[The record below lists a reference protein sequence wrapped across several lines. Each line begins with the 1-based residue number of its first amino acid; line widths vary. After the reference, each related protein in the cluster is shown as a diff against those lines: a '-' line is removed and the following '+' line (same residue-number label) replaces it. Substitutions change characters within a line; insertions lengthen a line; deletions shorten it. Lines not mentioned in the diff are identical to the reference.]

1 VFSTCFKLLLTGAIK
16 IGNGT
21 QAIAWAIN
29 AETHRRKLTLQA
41 QLVAEGKAESTD
53 GSSGLQIFYASLHD
67 ILSFPCE
74 DGNPELVRDASV
86 SVAGHGQF
94 IENMHLE
101 PYSSHEEFW
110 TELYPRY
117 QALFTK
123 AKKFLQIDPQ
133 DRNVPVFISCGFDAS
148 ELEYES
154 MSRHGRKVPP
164 GFYYRFAKDT
174 REFAR
179 KHTTGRVISVLEGG
193 YSDRALIAGG
203 LAHLV
208 GLAEHVERS
217 TQSGPEI
224 WWSEKNLEQVS
235 LF

>member
-1 VFSTCFKLLLTGAIK
+1 MPFQLTTESK
-16 IGNGT
+16 I
-21 QAIAWAIN
+21 
-29 AETHRRKLTLQA
+29 
-41 QLVAEGKAESTD
+41 ESTV
-53 GSSGLQIFYASLHD
+53 GLQIFYASLHD

-74 DGNPELVRDASV
+74 EGNPELVRDASV
-86 SVAGHGQF
+86 SVAAHGQF

-101 PYSSHEEFW
+101 PYSTHEEFW
-110 TELYPRY
+110 TDLYPRY
-117 QALFTK
+117 QGLFAK

-164 GFYYRFAKDT
+164 GFYYRFARDT

-179 KHTTGRVISVLEGG
+179 KHATGRVVSVLEGG

-208 GLAEHVERS
+208 GLVEHEERPI
-217 TQSGPEI
+217 QSGPEI

-235 LF
+235 LFQVTGLNMRP